1 MTLPYDF
8 VGDSIPS
15 FLLSQRRSITL
26 EEMIFM
32 THFFCKRRFLR
43 PLPLVL
49 GLMVIPSYLALAQA
63 PSGSTEQLNTNLTT
77 LSGGPLSLQQVALIT
92 LKSSPTLMMGKL
104 GVQSARAGAQMHSGA
119 FDIYTSVIV
128 SADEKRPPIPQMGA
142 DEDTQDLTFALV
154 KKFRTGISS
163 TMSAGVTRIDQRAL
177 GMLPDTMNVSHL
189 NLNITIPLLKGR
201 GYVSAAADETA
212 ALLKSQAAELS
223 FYHGISNLLL
233 ASTKAYWDYKAAIKN
248 LEIQQKS
255 EQRIR
260 DWANAAADLGKSR
273 YGDNFIKTYKAEIS
287 RIQGYLANKHRNT
300 IAAAEQ
306 VNSTKGTL
314 AVIMGI
320 PSEQVANIGEPSEEF
335 ALEWSGTLAKLEQ
348 QPMQDEW
355 VAIAKEKRL
364 DILAAKLNQEASAVK
379 LAKMRR
385 DVLPKLDLA
394 LKAGRN
400 AIELGDGYGR
410 YVDAL
415 NSDIRGTDVGATLTF
430 LYPLGNNLAK
440 GQRDL
445 ANATHKIDVIKTN
458 DLMRTIG
465 VQVGI
470 NTGTLK
476 RRLKESVKALQAV
489 ELYSS
494 TLEESYNSSR
504 NRLLDDPHIIFNMLD
519 LDEKLTKANND
530 LVTSLQELAK
540 VIAQLRFQTGTILIG
555 GSMDTEELKLGELS
569 KLPGM

>member
-1 MTLPYDF
+1 VTLPYDF

-43 PLPLVL
+43 PLSLVL

-255 EQRIR
+255 EQRIQ

-273 YGDNFIKTYKAEIS
+273 YGDGFIKTYKAEIS
-287 RIQGYLANKHRNT
+287 RIQGDLANKHRNT

-415 NSDIRGTDVGATLTF
+415 SSDIRGTDVGATLTF

-519 LDEKLTKANND
+519 IDEKLTKANND

-540 VIAQLRFQTGTILIG
+540 AIAQLRFQTGTILIG

>member
-1 MTLPYDF
+1 
-8 VGDSIPS
+8 
-15 FLLSQRRSITL
+15 
-26 EEMIFM
+26 
-32 THFFCKRRFLR
+32 
-43 PLPLVL
+43 
-49 GLMVIPSYLALAQA
+49 
-63 PSGSTEQLNTNLTT
+63 
-77 LSGGPLSLQQVALIT
+77 
-92 LKSSPTLMMGKL
+92 
-104 GVQSARAGAQMHSGA
+104 
-119 FDIYTSVIV
+119 
-128 SADEKRPPIPQMGA
+128 
-142 DEDTQDLTFALV
+142 
-154 KKFRTGISS
+154 
-163 TMSAGVTRIDQRAL
+163 
-177 GMLPDTMNVSHL
+177 MNVSHL

-255 EQRIR
+255 QQRIR

-519 LDEKLTKANND
+519 IDEKLTKANND

-540 VIAQLRFQTGTILIG
+540 AIAQLRFQTGTILIG